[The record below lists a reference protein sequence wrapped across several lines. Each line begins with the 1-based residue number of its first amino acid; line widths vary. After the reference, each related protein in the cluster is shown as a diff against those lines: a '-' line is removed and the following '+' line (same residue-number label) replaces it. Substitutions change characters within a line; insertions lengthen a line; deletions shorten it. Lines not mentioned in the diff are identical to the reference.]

1 MSLLQDTMTTRRSTR
16 STPRPLAADEEIYV
30 RADVLG
36 AAQWRA
42 LDLSPRTGWVRGVVA
57 PRRQPAAAARPTVA
71 SAAAEPRA
79 PRGDDFD
86 VLVKVDVQADGVRVA
101 RLPLRTAGG
110 ASDTPWSREAPAA
123 ATPAP
128 DLVTLEPLDAEA
140 DASTL
145 ARLLAELCPAGTKG
159 TPRELHELMH
169 AAALDPRDVFALVR
183 VSEAD
188 VLAALERASAAADAE
203 WSAERGGRWKRRL
216 PPSRLQAGQR
226 ALLERAAER
235 RERCVQLDD
244 EIETHVCGLR
254 DLVGDDVVYAAL
266 PKVQRLEQ
274 AIALVLAELV
284 DLEARMRNE
293 GASPLLASVR
303 AEGTPFRGGRNGH
316 RRQLLETRWKLEA
329 HPKPKMATV
338 RQSPEAAADR
348 LRDSHVEPHGSPVVA
363 LLRCR
368 VHAGQG
374 CGYTSR
380 DAVAFCADARAVL
393 RELVASVDDDARA
406 MRLLIK
412 QMGQLTDATFALTR
426 NTGEC
431 LRRTSA
437 RAAALSSSMGLQQ
450 LRRYGGTLTHG
461 LS

>member
-1 MSLLQDTMTTRRSTR
+1 MSGTYCTVLHHPNACDRDVSWPQATMATRRSTR
-16 STPRPLAADEEIYV
+16 SAPKPLAADDEIFV
-30 RADVLG
+30 RADVLV

-57 PRRQPAAAARPTVA
+57 PRRQTTMAAVPTAV
-71 SAAAEPRA
+71 
-79 PRGDDFD
+79 RGEGCAFD
-86 VLVKVDVQADGVRVA
+86 VLVKVDVQAEGVRVA
-101 RLPLRTAGG
+101 RLPLRTTGGAGG
-110 ASDTPWSREAPAA
+110 TPETWSHAVPAA
-123 ATPAP
+123 VSPAP

-274 AIALVLAELV
+274 AIALVLAELL

-303 AEGTPFRGGRNGH
+303 AEGTPFRGGRDGH

-437 RAAALSSSMGLQQ
+437 CWSHPR
-450 LRRYGGTLTHG
+450 
-461 LS
+461 